1 MNKPVRTFSR
11 FLHALGRSLR
21 HTVDRTLGRIP
32 GLVYLGNLTRETASE
47 WVKDGA
53 SRLAASL
60 AYYTVFS
67 LAPLLV
73 IVIAVAGFF
82 FGETHARGEI
92 FNQMQSLMGPSGA
105 DYMKTLL
112 DKSWDPSSGL
122 AATLIGF
129 VMLLI
134 GATGAFAELQDSLN
148 QIWDAEPRKGNGIW
162 LYLRQRLLSFSLV
175 LTIGF
180 LMMVSLV
187 LSAGLSAASKY
198 LFWMVPDYFPLL
210 NLLNWFVS
218 FLVTSALFAAI
229 YKILPDAQVRWKNV
243 WLGAVVASLLFS
255 IGRYFIGLYLG
266 QSSFGSVYGA
276 AGSFVVILLWV
287 YYSAQILFFGAEFTW
302 VCARHDSSGVL
313 AADGTSRDPHGKKKL
328 EKYVRL
334 KKK

>member
-1 MNKPVRTFSR
+1 MVNKK
-11 FLHALGRSLR
+11 SLI
-21 HTVDRTLGRIP
+21 DRIP
-32 GLVYLGNLTRETASE
+32 WLGYVWNLTSETAIE
-47 WVKDGA
+47 WKEDGA
-53 SRLAASL
+53 SRLAAAL
-60 AYYTVFS
+60 AYYTIFS
-67 LAPLLV
+67 LAPLLI

-82 FGETHARGEI
+82 FGETQARGEI
-92 FNQMQSLMGPSGA
+92 FHQMQTLMGPSGA
-105 DYMKTLL
+105 DYLKTLL

-122 AATLIGF
+122 IATVIGF
-129 VMLLI
+129 IMLLV
-134 GATGAFAELQDSLN
+134 GATGAFAQLQDALN
-148 QIWDAEPRKGNGIW
+148 LIWDAEPRKGNTIW
-162 LYLRQRLLSFSLV
+162 LILRQRLLSFSLV

-187 LSAGLSAASKY
+187 LSAALSAASKY
-198 LFWMVPDYFPLL
+198 LFYMVPDYFPLI

-218 FLVTSALFAAI
+218 FVVTTGLFAAI

-243 WLGAVVASLLFS
+243 WLGAAVASLLFS

-266 QSSFGSVYGA
+266 QGSFGSVYGA

-313 AADGTSRDPHGKKKL
+313 GADATSRDPHGKKKL
-328 EKYVRL
+328 EKHVRL

>member
-1 MNKPVRTFSR
+1 MKTPQQPRKRLIDRVPW
-11 FLHALGRSLR
+11 LG
-21 HTVDRTLGRIP
+21 
-32 GLVYLGNLTRETASE
+32 YLWMLTRETAVE
-47 WVKDGA
+47 WKKDGA

-67 LAPLLV
+67 LAPLLL

-82 FGETHARGEI
+82 FGETHARDEI
-92 FNQMQSLMGPSGA
+92 FHQMQGLLGPSGA
-105 DYMKTLL
+105 EYMKTVL
-112 DKSWDPSSGL
+112 DRSWSGSSGL
-122 AATLIGF
+122 VATAVG
-129 VMLLI
+129 VVVLLI

-148 QIWDAEPRKGNGIW
+148 QIWDAEPRKGNTIW

-175 LTIGF
+175 LTLGF

-187 LSAGLSAASKY
+187 LSAALSAASKY
-198 LFWMVPDYFPLL
+198 LFYLVPDYFPLF
-210 NLLNWFVS
+210 NLLNWVVS
-218 FLVTSALFAAI
+218 FLVTSGLFASI
-229 YKILPDAQVRWKNV
+229 YKILPDTQVRWKNV
-243 WLGAVVASLLFS
+243 WLGAAVASLLFS

-276 AGSFVVILLWV
+276 AGSFVLILLWV

-313 AADGTSRDPHGKKKL
+313 AADATSRDPHGEKKL
-328 EKYVRL
+328 ETYVRL

>member
-1 MNKPVRTFSR
+1 MKKNAH
-11 FLHALGRSLR
+11 FL
-21 HTVDRTLGRIP
+21 DRIP
-32 GLVYLGNLTRETASE
+32 WLAYLWELTRETAVE
-47 WVKDGA
+47 WKKDGA

-67 LAPLLV
+67 LAPLLI
-73 IVIAVAGFF
+73 IVIAVAGFV
-82 FGETHARGEI
+82 FGQTTARDEI
-92 FNQMQSLMGPSGA
+92 FHQMRALMGPSGA

-112 DKSWDPSSGL
+112 DNSWDGSSGIV
-122 AATLIGF
+122 ATLLGF
-129 VMLLI
+129 VMLLV

-148 QIWDAEPRKGNGIW
+148 QIWQAAPRKGNGIW

-198 LFWMVPDYFPLL
+198 LFWLVPDYFPLL
-210 NLLNWFVS
+210 NLLNWFLS
-218 FLVTSALFAAI
+218 FLVTAGLFAAI

-243 WLGAVVASLLFS
+243 WLGAAMASLLFS

-266 QSSFGSVYGA
+266 QSSFSSVYGA

-302 VCARHDSSGVL
+302 VCARHDGSGML
-313 AADGTSRDPHGKKKL
+313 AADATSRDPRGKKKL
-328 EKYVRL
+328 EKYVRV